1 MKLGSLLQ
9 SGEHFA
15 VVIQNNAAYRL
26 LAGEEGTSLNLQDWI
41 SRPDALR
48 KAALKAM
55 IDSAPQPP
63 LARAVMWMGRR
74 LLGGSGLSQWHT
86 C

>member
-48 KAALKAM
+48 KAALKAIETAEAIEFTPEM
-55 IDSAPQPP
+55 LGPP
-63 LARAVMWMGRR
+63 VLKPRKI
-74 LLGGSGLSQWHT
+74 
-86 C
+86 